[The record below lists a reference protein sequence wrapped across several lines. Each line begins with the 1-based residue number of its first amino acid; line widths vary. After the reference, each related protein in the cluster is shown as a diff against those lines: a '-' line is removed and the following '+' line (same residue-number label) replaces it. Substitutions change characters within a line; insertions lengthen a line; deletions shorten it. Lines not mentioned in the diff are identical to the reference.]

1 MGGFERGRDSYVP
14 EVKAKPSP
22 SKGYS
27 SYSTM
32 GGFEKGRDSYV
43 PEVKAKPPTG
53 IMSPSKPDN
62 EEDNNSFVSNVTN
75 TAKAIFSAIRGSA
88 IGPASMLNIA
98 FGLAG
103 GEGQATENVV
113 FTKQPVKSNQFKLGT
128 GDFKYTTSDAGIMRK
143 PYEAQRMLDVTKPK
157 GKGTLAEQLNAF
169 RRIEKQNNKSVW
181 GPVHNQYYQ
190 QANEYMGTPTQLTS
204 AGITSRNDT
213 AKRMAGPD
221 WFAREEI
228 NKAKGIPITDQS
240 GVFSKIKLER
250 AIFGSVTN
258 PIKQSLLKGAI
269 KAEVGGGGYVTE
281 DDTFSISA
289 AKRVWPGSVDAV
301 VATLPSD
308 VAARL
313 QYDYDNKLKLLSNRT
328 ATNADMQALGI
339 AMMNEKYDGGH
350 AKRGRGL
357 IQITGAR
364 NYLGVQNILADR
376 GIEVDLGANPE
387 LVNDPRYALPAALAF
402 LEYAGLTDTVAEGM
416 SAKRLNNMINRGAG
430 RDIAEDRWDAVIS
443 SLRAAGDTVKA
454 DELELR
460 NEYAAQ
466 IKIGFT
472 GATRETRVDG
482 SIGPSSRKVMRKYLA
497 DEGVTTTENTPDD
510 ELVILVNEN

>member
-62 EEDNNSFVSNVTN
+62 EENNNSFVSNFTN

-240 GVFSKIKLER
+240 GVFSNTKLKR

-258 PIKQSLLKGAI
+258 PLRQSLLKGAI
-269 KAEVGGGGYVTE
+269 EIETGGGGYVTE
-281 DDTFSISA
+281 DDTYSISA
-289 AKRVWPGSVDAV
+289 AKNVFTGVDAV

-313 QYDYDNKLKLLSNRT
+313 QYDYDNKLTLRSNRT

-339 AMMNEKYDGGH
+339 AMMDEKYDGGH

-376 GIEVDLGANPE
+376 GIEVDLDANPE

-402 LEYAGLTDTVAEGM
+402 LEYAGLTYTVAECM
-416 SAKRLNNMINRGAG
+416 SAKRLNNMINSGAG
-430 RDIAEDRWDAVIS
+430 RDIAENRWNAVIS
-443 SLRAAGDTVKA
+443 SLRAAGNTVKA

-466 IKIGFT
+466 RKANT
-472 GATRETRVDG
+472 AVDG
-482 SIGPSSRKVMRKYLA
+482 SIGRDSRIAMREYLT
-497 DEGVTTTENTPDD
+497 DEGVTIPANITDD
-510 ELVILVNEN
+510 ALVILVNEN

>member
-62 EEDNNSFVSNVTN
+62 EENNNSFVSNVTN

-213 AKRMAGPD
+213 AKIMSGPN
-221 WFAREEI
+221 WLAREEI
-228 NKAKGIPITDQS
+228 NKARSIPITNRS
-240 GVFSKIKLER
+240 GVFSNTKLKR

-258 PIKQSLLKGAI
+258 PLRQSLLKGAI
-269 KAEVGGGGYVTE
+269 EIETSGNPPGMEGMGYRLGTKSPPTGAYE
-281 DDTFSISA
+281 LYN
-289 AKRVWPGSVDAV
+289 DAV
-301 VATLPSD
+301 VD
-308 VAARL
+308 
-313 QYDYDNKLKLLSNRT
+313 
-328 ATNADMQALGI
+328 QALASLTAQQQARAI
-339 AMMNEKYDGGH
+339 TNVPMNALGQAIMDLTYDDGGTG
-350 AKRGRGL
+350 RGGSFYRGGGL
-357 IQITGAR
+357 IQITGHN
-364 NYLGVQNILADR
+364 NYQEVQNILAR
-376 GIEVDLGANPE
+376 KGINVDLIANPE
-387 LVNDPRYALPAALAF
+387 LVNDTRYALPAALAY
-402 LEYAGLTDTVAEGM
+402 LEYAGLTNTVAEDM
-416 SAKRLNNMINRGAG
+416 SAKRLNNMINSGAG
-430 RDIAEDRWDAVIS
+430 RDIAENRWNAVIS
-443 SLRAAGDTVKA
+443 SLRAAGNTVEA

-466 IKIGFT
+466 RKIGFT
-472 GATRETRVDG
+472 GATIETRVDG
-482 SIGPSSRKVMRKYLA
+482 SIGPSSRAVMRSYLTRR
-497 DEGVTTTENTPDD
+497 GVTTTQNTPDD